1 MSLPG
6 ADKIAIKL
14 SQHVMAWDNDRGEL
28 AEILKA
34 EADARVQGIEN
45 SFESTITA
53 RRNDGDRNALSYT
66 KESIEYKAR
75 LDIHQQWIDFYT
87 LLLNHE
93 IYIDVTEMP

>member
-14 SQHVMAWDNDRGEL
+14 SQHVMAWDADRGEL

-34 EADARVQGIEN
+34 EVDANVQGIEN
-45 SFESTITA
+45 SYETTITA
-53 RRNDGDRNALSYT
+53 RRKDGDRNALPYT
-66 KESIEYKAR
+66 KESIDYKAR

-87 LLLNHE
+87 LLLTQG